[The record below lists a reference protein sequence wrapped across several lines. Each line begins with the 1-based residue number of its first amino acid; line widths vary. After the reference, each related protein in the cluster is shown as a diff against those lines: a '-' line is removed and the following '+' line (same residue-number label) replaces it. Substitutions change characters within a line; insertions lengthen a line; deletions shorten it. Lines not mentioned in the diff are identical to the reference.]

1 MGEQIIR
8 KNSEIQIPLVS
19 IGIYTIFAA
28 AAPFGLYLGNY
39 LLHHKK
45 DMRRTF
51 IPERNGWKTIL
62 GILLPTV
69 LLFGTGVIV
78 IIYGILFDPVM
89 KHMLQDSMKQFSV
102 GSFIYVR

>member
-1 MGEQIIR
+1 
-8 KNSEIQIPLVS
+8 
-19 IGIYTIFAA
+19 
-28 AAPFGLYLGNY
+28 
-39 LLHHKK
+39 
-45 DMRRTF
+45 MRRTF